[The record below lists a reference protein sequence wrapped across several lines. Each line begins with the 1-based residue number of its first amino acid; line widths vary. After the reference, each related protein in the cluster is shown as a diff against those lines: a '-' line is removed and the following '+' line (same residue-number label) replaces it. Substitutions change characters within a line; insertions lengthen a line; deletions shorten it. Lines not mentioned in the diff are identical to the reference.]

1 MGLQVLK
8 ADRTSLSTNSY
19 FSNTMHIEAYRDF
32 CLSLPFTTEGF
43 PFDQKTL
50 VFKVKNKMFAL
61 TDVDSF
67 KSVNL
72 KCDPEKAIE
81 LREEYPAIKA
91 GYHMSK
97 KHWNT
102 IELDGSYPD
111 AQLKEWIKDSY
122 RLVVASLPKKE
133 RFEIE

>member
-1 MGLQVLK
+1 
-8 ADRTSLSTNSY
+8 
-19 FSNTMHIEAYRDF
+19 MHIEAYRDF

-43 PFDQKTL
+43 PFDEKVL

-61 TDVDSF
+61 TDVDRF

-81 LREEYPAIKA
+81 LREAYPAITA

-102 IELDGSYPD
+102 IAIDGSYAD
-111 AQLKEWIKDSY
+111 DLLKEWIKESY
-122 RLVVASLPKKE
+122 RLVVATLPKKE